1 MDNSNL
7 IRRANQAYAP
17 LLNVIDNY
25 MKGKY
30 LPVPLD
36 DENPKTLRQEHRLL
50 FYGCID
56 QWEAMRGALERALAA
71 NTVFL
76 IAEDEQQMIEALH
89 EDMERY
95 NDLYDEGQERF
106 EAALSSLDRSY
117 DYHNS
122 ILYGLEYLDN
132 LPDALAQV
140 IKTHRPQLVEICES
154 VLKQVDVL
162 QQKLKSFLNTVRDTI
177 T

>member
-1 MDNSNL
+1 
-7 IRRANQAYAP
+7 
-17 LLNVIDNY
+17 
-25 MKGKY
+25 
-30 LPVPLD
+30 
-36 DENPKTLRQEHRLL
+36 
-50 FYGCID
+50 
-56 QWEAMRGALERALAA
+56 
-71 NTVFL
+71 
-76 IAEDEQQMIEALH
+76 MIEALH

-154 VLKQVDVL
+154 VLDSVDTSL
-162 QQKLKSFLNTVRDTI
+162 CKHICPQRYAPDLNSSDKG
-177 T
+177 